1 MCSDKDKIQYR
12 DETLNKDE
20 LIKLLEDTIIPASCT
35 DMTPYLQPIADALMG
50 VMPVPLYR
58 FRTINEYSLSAFDK
72 DLIFFSRAKD
82 FNDPYDS
89 LLTSPSFEDIMRC
102 PAESIACFMNAFRDQ
117 LLKGMEI
124 PQNIK
129 DLFPPSL
136 LDQMLGF
143 MKMQLEAEEGGEMT
157 EPNWHE
163 IQAKLKDMVANFA
176 NDLRDSE
183 SYACFSESITSST
196 MWAHYADYHKGFALS
211 YDMKSLILSKP
222 NGIMILPVIYSDVRY
237 DATNLLGWA
246 TAKMLGLPMNRIDQL
261 DKIKSALY
269 KSSEWAYE
277 KEWRLI
283 NSADQAHTHPSL
295 KYAPTGIYYGSRI
308 SEINKKILH
317 NMAIE
322 KGLKEYEM
330 YLDRSSSDYQMRI
343 QPLSIE

>member
-1 MCSDKDKIQYR
+1 MCSDKEKIQYR
-12 DETLNKDE
+12 YETMNKDE

-330 YLDRSSSDYQMRI
+330 YLDRRKNEGI
-343 QPLSIE
+343 

>member
-1 MCSDKDKIQYR
+1 M
-12 DETLNKDE
+12 NKDE
-20 LIKLLEDTIIPASCT
+20 FIKLLEDTIIPPSCT
-35 DMTPYLQPIADALMG
+35 DMTPYLQPIADALMEI
-50 VMPVPLYR
+50 MPVPLYR
-58 FRTINEYSLSAFDK
+58 FRAINEYSLSAFDK

-102 PAESIACFMNAFRDQ
+102 PTEIIASLMNAFRDQ

-136 LDQMLGF
+136 LNQMLSF
-143 MKMQLEAEEGGEMT
+143 MK
-157 EPNWHE
+157 
-163 IQAKLKDMVANFA
+163 IQAEVVKGGGHVESDWYEILDKLKEMVVNFA
-176 NDLRDSE
+176 NGLRDSE

-196 MWAHYADYHKGFALS
+196 MWAHYSDYHKGFALS

-222 NGIMILPVIYSDVRY
+222 YGLMILPVIYSDVRY
-237 DATNLLGWA
+237 DATNLLGWG
-246 TAKMLGLPMNRIDQL
+246 TAQMLGLPMNRIDQL

-269 KSSEWAYE
+269 KSSDWAYE

-283 NSADQAHTHPSL
+283 NSVNQNQPHPSF

-330 YLDRSSSDYQMRI
+330 YIDRGSFDYRMRI
-343 QPLSIE
+343 RPLSTEA

>member
-1 MCSDKDKIQYR
+1 M
-12 DETLNKDE
+12 NKNE

-35 DMTPYLQPIADALMG
+35 DMTLYLQPIADALME

-129 DLFPPSL
+129 NLFPPSL

-157 EPNWHE
+157 EPNWDD
-163 IQAKLKDMVANFA
+163 IRTKLKNMVANFA

-222 NGIMILPVIYSDVRY
+222 NGIMILPVIYSNVRY

-343 QPLSIE
+343 RPL

>member
-1 MCSDKDKIQYR
+1 M
-12 DETLNKDE
+12 NKDE
-20 LIKLLEDTIIPASCT
+20 LIKLLDDTIIPASCT
-35 DMTPYLQPIADALMG
+35 DMTPYLQPIADAIME

-58 FRTINEYSLSAFDK
+58 FRAINEYSLSAFDK

-89 LLTSPSFEDIMRC
+89 LLTSPSFEDIMRF

-157 EPNWHE
+157 EPNWDD
-163 IQAKLKDMVANFA
+163 IRTKLKNMVANFA

-246 TAKMLGLPMNRIDQL
+246 IAKMLGLPMNRIDQL

-343 QPLSIE
+343 RPLSIEA

>member
-1 MCSDKDKIQYR
+1 MCSDKEKIQYR
-12 DETLNKDE
+12 YETMNKDE

-35 DMTPYLQPIADALMG
+35 DMTPYLQPIADALME

-72 DLIFFSRAKD
+72 DLIFFSRAKN

-89 LLTSPSFEDIMRC
+89 LLTSPSFEDIMKC

-343 QPLSIE
+343 RPLSIE

>member
-1 MCSDKDKIQYR
+1 M
-12 DETLNKDE
+12 NKDE

-35 DMTPYLQPIADALMG
+35 DMTPYLQPIADALME

-89 LLTSPSFEDIMRC
+89 LLTSPSFEEIMRC
-102 PAESIACFMNAFRDQ
+102 TDGGIASLMNAFRDQ
-117 LLKGMEI
+117 LLKGMGI

-136 LDQMLGF
+136 LDQMLMF
-143 MKMQLEAEEGGEMT
+143 MKMQTVAVKNKGNV

-163 IQAKLKDMVANFA
+163 IQAKLKDMVENFA
-176 NDLRDSE
+176 NDLRESE

-211 YDMKSLILSKP
+211 YDMKSLVLSKP
-222 NGIMILPVIYSDVRY
+222 YGLMILPVIYSDVRY
-237 DATNLLGWA
+237 DATNLLGWC
-246 TAKMLGLPMNRIDQL
+246 TAQMLGLPMNRIDQL
-261 DKIKSALY
+261 DKIKGALY

-283 NSADQAHTHPSL
+283 NSVNQNQPHPSFR
-295 KYAPTGIYYGSRI
+295 YAPTGIYYGSRI

-330 YLDRSSSDYQMRI
+330 YVDRSSSDYQMRI
-343 QPLSIE
+343 RPLSIEA